1 MMPSRQVMIQQAV
14 LNAVHYVFPISLQWR
29 TVSSLLQEDVL
40 NDPDWQQRFFV
51 FVREQYSLLLTREQ
65 LIESGRTC
73 QN

>member
-1 MMPSRQVMIQQAV
+1 MIQQAV
-14 LNAVHYVFPISLQWR
+14 LNAVQYVWPISLQFR

-40 NDPDWQQRFFV
+40 DDPAWLPTFFG
-51 FVREQYSLLLTREQ
+51 FVREQYEMLLTREQ